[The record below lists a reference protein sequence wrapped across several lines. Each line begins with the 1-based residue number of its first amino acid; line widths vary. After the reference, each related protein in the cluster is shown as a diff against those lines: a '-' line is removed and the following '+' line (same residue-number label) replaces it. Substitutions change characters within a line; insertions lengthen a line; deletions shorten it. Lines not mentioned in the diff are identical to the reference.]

1 MKDLTDFTAVGK
13 EFGLTGEEL
22 MNFAKDELA
31 NYKEECKKKKK
42 KKNSV
47 DWKKKKEKKSV
58 DWK

>member
-31 NYKEECKKKKK
+31 KYEDKCKKRRRT
-42 KKNSV
+42 
-47 DWKKKKEKKSV
+47 
-58 DWK
+58 